1 MGCGCSM
8 VPRLKGARLQESSER
23 QLSVRELL
31 SWHLRM
37 DVEAGADSAQLL
49 FGATDPQRP

>member
-23 QLSVRELL
+23 QLSARELL